1 MEELLQQIALSD
13 FGETA
18 RAVVGAVQ
26 THGAISL
33 KEIVDATKLNVFDV
47 KNILVVLIKHNC
59 IGIKTKQS
67 EDLEDDDA
75 FGGKLYL
82 WVVVDSPFWVM

>member
-18 RAVVGAVQ
+18 RAVVAVIQ
-26 THGAISL
+26 THGATTL
-33 KEIVDATKLNVFDV
+33 KEIVDATKLHQFDV

-59 IGIKTKQS
+59 IGIKTKQN

-75 FGGKLYL
+75 FGGKLL
-82 WVVVDSPFWVM
+82 LHM